1 MEGQIQSLET
11 LILKSQND
19 IRSKQD
25 ELTQLRLDESEMCS
39 LLGYLEQKMTIAL
52 RAKNGCQ
59 AQNN

>member
-11 LILKSQND
+11 LILTSQND

-39 LLGYLEQKMTIAL
+39 LLGYLE
-52 RAKNGCQ
+52 
-59 AQNN
+59 